1 MSNEEL
7 VAAVQ
12 SGAPERMSE
21 LWGQVR
27 RFVIQQARRVPL
39 EGRAD
44 CELDD
49 LIQSGYLALADAVAD
64 YQPEKGGFLTV
75 LNYHLKTQFA
85 IATRFRTERQQRE
98 AFEAPLSLDAPL
110 SDEAD
115 SATLGDLQEDPAGTE
130 AMEAAEN
137 RIYHAQ
143 LQQTVASVLAD
154 LPENQRELLRLRYW
168 ESMSLDEISHQQG
181 ADAGS
186 IRNLEKKII
195 RQLRK
200 PATATKLRP
209 FCDFDFYG
217 GTGLGSFMASGASIQ
232 ERYLMKQERL
242 RNENA
247 TKQ

>member
-7 VAAVQ
+7 VAAIQ
-12 SGAPERMSE
+12 SGAPGRMGE
-21 LWGQVR
+21 LWEQVR
-27 RFVIQQARRVPL
+27 RFVIHQARRVPL

-49 LIQSGYLALADAVAD
+49 LIQSGYLALADAVVG
-64 YQPEKGGFLTV
+64 YRPEMGGFLTY
-75 LNYHLKTQFA
+75 LGYHLKTQFA
-85 IATRFRTERQQRE
+85 IATRFRTERQQQE
-98 AFEAPLSLDAPL
+98 AFETPLSLDAPL

-115 SATLGDLQEDPAGTE
+115 SATLGDLQEDPAGSE
-130 AMEAAEN
+130 AMAAAED

-143 LQQTVASVLAD
+143 LQQTVAGVLAD
-154 LPENQRELLRLRYW
+154 LSEDHRELLRLRYW
-168 ESMSLDEISHQQG
+168 ESLSLEEIGHRQG
-181 ADAGS
+181 VDVSSA
-186 IRNLEKKII
+186 RKTEKKII

-242 RNENA
+242 CNEKA
-247 TKQ
+247 KR

>member
-7 VAAVQ
+7 VAAIQ
-12 SGAPERMSE
+12 SGAPGRMGE
-21 LWGQVR
+21 LWERVR
-27 RFVIQQARRVPL
+27 RFVIHQARRVPL

-64 YQPEKGGFLTV
+64 YQPEKGAFLTI

-98 AFEAPLSLDAPL
+98 AFETPLSLDAPL

-115 SATLGDLQEDPAGTE
+115 SATLGDLQEDPAGSE
-130 AMEAAEN
+130 AMAAAED
-137 RIYHAQ
+137 RIYQSQ
-143 LQQTVASVLAD
+143 LRQAVSDALMD
-154 LPENQRELLRLRYW
+154 LGANQRELLRLRYW
-168 ESMSLDEISHQQG
+168 EGLPLDEIGHRHNMSVEAARQIE
-181 ADAGS
+181 AKA
-186 IRNLEKKII
+186 I
-195 RQLRK
+195 RQLRR
-200 PATATKLRP
+200 PATAVKLRQ

-232 ERYLMKQERL
+232 ERYLMKQERS

-247 TKQ
+247 TKR